1 MVYCSHIEEP
11 FFCRRGFQPRCRV
24 LHRVYKTLLQV
35 AKLTSMVRH
44 FAHPKVGAVCNRTS
58 RGHPRVGAVCNRT
71 SRGAS
76 QGRCGLQ
83 PHLPRASQG
92 RCGLQPHLP
101 RASHGRC
108 GLQPHLPRA
117 SHGRCGLQPH
127 LPRCKANYGI
137 YYKKQE
143 RNFRYGDT
151 SL

>member
-44 FAHPKVGAVCNRTS
+44 FAHPKVGAVCNRTYRGAS
-58 RGHPRVGAVCNRT
+58 HGRSVCNRTYRGHPRVGAVCNRT
-71 SRGAS
+71 YRG
-76 QGRCGLQ
+76 
-83 PHLPRASQG
+83 HPRVGAVCNRTYRG
-92 RCGLQPHLP
+92 HP
-101 RASHGRC
+101 RVGC